1 MKTFLGL
8 LICFSMSSIANTQ
21 FVNYR
26 QLLIFGKEAQPALV
40 KKQMELFDRDKAG
53 IAERDIKIT
62 LVPTGNEIHKK
73 YKAKEG
79 AFTIILVGKDGGEKH
94 RTHAILQSQELFS
107 IIDAMPMRRSEMRKN
122 D

>member
-1 MKTFLGL
+1 MKTSLTLFIG
-8 LICFSMSSIANTQ
+8 FFMSSIANSQ

-40 KKQMELFDRDKAG
+40 KKQMELLDSVEAG
-53 IAERDIKIT
+53 VAERDIKIT
-62 LVPTGNEIHKK
+62 LVPTESELNKK
-73 YKAKEG
+73 YKAKPG
-79 AFTIILVGKDGGEKH
+79 AFTTILLGKDGGEKH
-94 RTHAILQSQELFS
+94 RTTSLFLTQELFS

>member
-1 MKTFLGL
+1 
-8 LICFSMSSIANTQ
+8 MSSIANSQ

-26 QLLIFGKEAQPALV
+26 QLLIFGKEAQPSLV
-40 KKQMELFDRDKAG
+40 KKQMKLIDSVKAG
-53 IAERDIKIT
+53 VAERDIKIA
-62 LVPTGNEIHKK
+62 LVPTGSELHNK
-73 YKAKEG
+73 YKIIPG

-94 RTHAILQSQELFS
+94 RTTTVLQPQELFS

>member
-1 MKTFLGL
+1 
-8 LICFSMSSIANTQ
+8 MSSIANSQ

-26 QLLIFGKEAQPALV
+26 QLLIFGKEAQPSLV
-40 KKQMELFDRDKAG
+40 KKQMELLDSVKAG
-53 IAERDIKIT
+53 VAERDIKIV
-62 LVPTGNEIHKK
+62 LVPTGSELHNK
-73 YKAKEG
+73 YKTIPG

-94 RTHAILQSQELFS
+94 RTTTVLQPQELFS